1 MNPDMKKLAKDN
13 EYLFIQDGTRDH
25 TAKLIL
31 EMLKDKKKKK
41 KRVQEQHQL
50 LPNSPEMGSAGLRSW
65 GCGRKMYTEVK
76 G

>member
-41 KRVQEQHQL
+41 MITRTASVATK
-50 LPNSPEMGSAGLRSW
+50 
-65 GCGRKMYTEVK
+65 
-76 G
+76 

>member
-41 KRVQEQHQL
+41 
-50 LPNSPEMGSAGLRSW
+50 ND
-65 GCGRKMYTEVK
+65 Y
-76 G
+76 